1 MKVRRKIL
9 ASMLACVMM
18 AGLIPTNALAAI
30 DVSPYVNADVSAHAT
45 LLDGDGSESN
55 PYKIEDAADLKE
67 FAATVNDGELA
78 ACAELTADIDLNPG
92 ITFHKDG
99 SYEGGTPEQ
108 WTAIVDY
115 SGIFNGNGKA
125 IRGLYINNASG
136 DYQGLF
142 GKNNKGTIKNLG
154 ITDSYVSA
162 KKYVGS
168 IVGRNSKG
176 TVVNCYNEGFVSGET
191 YVGGV
196 SGYTYGA
203 MQDCYNT
210 GSVTGS
216 GNTIGGVTGYS
227 DQLLKNCYNT
237 GTIVGGAD
245 TVGGVTGSAYGIVE
259 NCYNIGDVTGTG
271 NFSWKTHV
279 GGVVGSCGSVSKS
292 GTVQNCYNMGSVTGG
307 NALAGGVSGDASRKT
322 EIINCYNTGDITS
335 TVAYAGGITGG
346 NNSGTLKFCHNTG
359 TVQGEK
365 GEGTIAGNLT
375 GTYTVENTYY
385 LSDAET
391 EDGGRTEAQFVSGEV
406 AWQLNENQSAQ
417 VWKQNIDNGE
427 EKDYY
432 PILSGGDVYQVNK
445 YSTCDKSDIPVKTYS
460 NTNEDLLGLHNAVQ
474 HVDAKAATSTEN
486 GNIEYWYCADCG
498 KYFANEALTEE
509 ISHEQTVISAVN
521 PSDYFFR
528 VQYVDGEG
536 NPVSSGG
543 VIYFDKIGPYSR
555 EDILLPDGYMQIPPA
570 HPGEDWL
577 YPTALEFVDGKWVVT
592 NQDVEIMVEPMA
604 KVDIIFKTP
613 DGKVLEDFG
622 YTKYYDSIGT
632 GIETVTAPEGYEFI
646 GGNTYAVDVTR
657 DENGKLAADPTEVA
671 FVVEAIGSG
680 ESSNPEE
687 PSKPT
692 EPGKPTTPTQNPE
705 TGDSSNLGLW
715 FALMITSAVATSVV
729 LIVNRRKKAIK

>member
-1 MKVRRKIL
+1 M
-9 ASMLACVMM
+9 
-18 AGLIPTNALAAI
+18 
-30 DVSPYVNADVSAHAT
+30 
-45 LLDGDGSESN
+45 
-55 PYKIEDAADLKE
+55 
-67 FAATVNDGELA
+67 
-78 ACAELTADIDLNPG
+78 
-92 ITFHKDG
+92 
-99 SYEGGTPEQ
+99 
-108 WTAIVDY
+108 
-115 SGIFNGNGKA
+115 
-125 IRGLYINNASG
+125 
-136 DYQGLF
+136 
-142 GKNNKGTIKNLG
+142 
-154 ITDSYVSA
+154 
-162 KKYVGS
+162 
-168 IVGRNSKG
+168 
-176 TVVNCYNEGFVSGET
+176 
-191 YVGGV
+191 
-196 SGYTYGA
+196 
-203 MQDCYNT
+203 
-210 GSVTGS
+210 
-216 GNTIGGVTGYS
+216 
-227 DQLLKNCYNT
+227 LKNCYNT

-279 GGVVGSCGSVSKS
+279 GGVVGSCGSVSKA

-335 TVAYAGGITGG
+335 TVAYAGGVTGG

-365 GEGTIAGNLT
+365 GEETIAGNLT

-406 AWQLNENQSAQ
+406 AWQLNENQSTQ

-427 EKDYY
+427 EKDHY
-432 PILSGGDVYQVNK
+432 PILSGGNVYQVNK
-445 YSTCDKSDIPVKTYS
+445 YSTCNKSDIPVKAYS
-460 NTNEDLLGLHNAVQ
+460 NINEDLLGLHNAVQ

-486 GNIEYWYCADCG
+486 GNIEYWYCDDCG
-498 KYFANEALTEE
+498 KYFANEALTAE

-543 VIYFDKIGPYSR
+543 VIYFDKIDPYSR

-671 FVVEAIGSG
+671 FVVKAIGSSDFCSFNSQPQK
-680 ESSNPEE
+680 ESYKIAANILRNRKVETEQSAFAFLSLR
-687 PSKPT
+687 SK
-692 EPGKPTTPTQNPE
+692 
-705 TGDSSNLGLW
+705 
-715 FALMITSAVATSVV
+715 
-729 LIVNRRKKAIK
+729 